1 MDLHGIRA
9 LTFDVVGTLIDFE
22 TGILRGVRSVAP
34 EGPDDEAVLAAF
46 GAAEAVQQR
55 RTPEMPFTA
64 MLDPISARL
73 AVDLGIPGLDGGAG
87 PSPLRRSI
95 GSWPAF
101 PDSVEA
107 LRELGERFLLVA
119 ITNADAEALDAM
131 AATLGEPFAAGVT
144 VDEVGVNKPDPRMFE
159 AGLTTL
165 EAFGIR
171 RDEVLHVAQSQYHD
185 IGAAHRLGLA
195 TCWVERRRGRAG
207 SGATPAA
214 SEITTPDLHVGS
226 MRELVESLRAGGVRG
241 RPAGNRDGEPGRA
254 DPDSGARSR
263 SRPTRAGR
271 MTPPDRVSA
280 SRTSCP
286 PPGCPRPAGR

>member
-1 MDLHGIRA
+1 VIEPGTIRA

-22 TGILRGVRSVAP
+22 TGILRCLRSIAP

-46 GAAEAVQQR
+46 GAAEGVQQQL
-55 RTPEMPFTA
+55 TPEMPFTA

-73 AVDLGIPGLDGGAG
+73 AADLGIPGLDGGAG

-107 LRELGERFLLVA
+107 LTELRGRFVLVA
-119 ITNADAEALDAM
+119 VTNADREALDAM

-159 AGLTTL
+159 AGLATL

-185 IGAAHRLGLA
+185 IGAARRLGLA
-195 TCWVERRRGRAG
+195 TCWVERRQGHAG
-207 SGATPAA
+207 SGATPAP
-214 SEITTPDLHVGS
+214 SEVTEPDLHVGS
-226 MRELVESLRAGGVRG
+226 MREVVDALGA
-241 RPAGNRDGEPGRA
+241 
-254 DPDSGARSR
+254 SG
-263 SRPTRAGR
+263 P
-271 MTPPDRVSA
+271 
-280 SRTSCP
+280 
-286 PPGCPRPAGR
+286 